1 MSVIS
6 TSDFNN
12 WKQDSVTE
20 AFMQELEDRL
30 EACKDHLSTT
40 AGMDSAEDNKI
51 RGYILALRDITQISI
66 DDVQEG
72 V

>member
-20 AFMQELEDRL
+20 AFMQVVYERMED
-30 EACKDHLSTT
+30 CKNHLSVT
-40 AGMDSAEDNKI
+40 AGLDSIEDNKT
-51 RGYILALRDITQISI
+51 RGYLLALRDILQLSF
-66 DDVQEG
+66 DDVQEE